1 MAPSG
6 WRDGY
11 DDARQR
17 GALVLLPCGPYPL
30 GRPGGAGL
38 LLRHLPQQGQ
48 PVYLLT
54 ERSRWIDEGGTWGI
68 PGGAIPHG
76 ESPEEAARR
85 KAAEQIWPVPAYR
98 VTGIEVQD
106 CGGGWKFHIVG
117 ADIDAPFTACT
128 ARDTD
133 ATGWFTMPEM
143 RGLRLYSGIRRW
155 VDEQPQ
161 PDA

>member
-1 MAPSG
+1 MLDPAVHSDEGILWRCRPVRGFKVAGLVPASPADRLVAEAARR
-6 WRDGY
+6 RDG
-11 DDARQR
+11 
-17 GALVLLPCGPYPL
+17 
-30 GRPGGAGL
+30 
-38 LLRHLPQQGQ
+38 
-48 PVYLLT
+48 YLLT

-68 PGGAIPHG
+68 PGGAIHHG
-76 ESPEEAARR
+76 ESPGEAAHRQ
-85 KAAEQIWPVPAYR
+85 AAEQIWPVPAYR

-117 ADIDAPFTACT
+117 ADIDAPFTAYT

-155 VDEQPQ
+155 VDEHPR